1 MLSSA
6 DSFNLTLVITF
17 HLKCG
22 ENFMVGLDY
31 RTSYQIVG
39 EFVQE
44 GASEIQRRGYLIDI
58 TKEISHCYYHM
69 HGR

>member
-1 MLSSA
+1 
-6 DSFNLTLVITF
+6 
-17 HLKCG
+17 
-22 ENFMVGLDY
+22 MVGLDY

-58 TKEISHCYYHM
+58 TKEISHCYYHT